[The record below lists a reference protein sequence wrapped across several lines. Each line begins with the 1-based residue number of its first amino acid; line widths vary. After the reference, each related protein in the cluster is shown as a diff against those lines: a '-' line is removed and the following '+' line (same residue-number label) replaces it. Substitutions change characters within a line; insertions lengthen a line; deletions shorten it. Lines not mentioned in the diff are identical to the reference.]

1 MLEAQTQVY
10 DFVTPD
16 VLLTS
21 QLETEH
27 PEQECSY
34 WAILQQRDS
43 GKVRHVARV
52 ERTMTIFTSRRGGL
66 SLSRVVRL
74 IMRFVNVVPG
84 DRALRC
90 G

>member
-1 MLEAQTQVY
+1 VLAACAQGIYFFYQLYGMLEAQTQVY

-43 GKVRHVARV
+43 GKVRHVASV
-52 ERTMTIFTSRRGGL
+52 E
-66 SLSRVVRL
+66 
-74 IMRFVNVVPG
+74 
-84 DRALRC
+84 
-90 G
+90 

>member
-1 MLEAQTQVY
+1 MSLSFRLLLLTRCVLAACGQGIYFFYQLYGMLEAQTQVY

-43 GKVRHVARV
+43 GKVRHVAPV
-52 ERTMTIFTSRRGGL
+52 E
-66 SLSRVVRL
+66 
-74 IMRFVNVVPG
+74 
-84 DRALRC
+84 
-90 G
+90 